1 MKGLDITGPPII
13 LKDFYK
19 MEFALPDRRFV
30 WGSKALL
37 QLAGGAMLIDRE
49 EFAWMDRPI
58 VRGEIHEIINRR

>member
-1 MKGLDITGPPII
+1 MKSLDIAGPPII
-13 LKDFYK
+13 LKDLYK

-37 QLAGGAMLIDRE
+37 QLAGGAMLIGRF

-58 VRGEIHEIINRR
+58 VRGEIYETINRR